1 MNFKIISN
9 SSNNEVL
16 NITPEQEKTII
27 NHDLVNKLMTMSKL
41 SEVLKLSKTVSN
53 TTRHKYQKEI
63 ETNLEATGKRILN
76 DLNEVSKLSDIS
88 DFVEIGTFGNLKTL
102 KCYGI
107 AYRNGKNIKKLFMF
121 VPIESKKSK

>member
-1 MNFKIISN
+1 MAFKIISN
-9 SSNNEVL
+9 GSASEVL
-16 NITPEQEKTII
+16 NMTPEQEKTII
-27 NHDLVNKLMTMSKL
+27 NNDLTHKLMTMSKL

-53 TTRHKYQKEI
+53 TTRHRYQKDI
-63 ETNLEATGKRILN
+63 EANLEATGKKILN

-88 DFVEIGTFGNLKTL
+88 DFVEISSFGNLKTL
-102 KCYGI
+102 KAYGI